1 MTISLE
7 NTHSASPPTDGYRT
21 QYICP
26 ECCGIGTQPT
36 HRWDCPRARRCWADP
51 ITRNGRLVLAHRL
64 ASASHATYAKCDAM
78 MLPARALLDWR
89 GEPIS
94 EGKAGQRFRMMS
106 AECSDL
112 RTDVTERAR
121 EATS

>member
-1 MTISLE
+1 MTTTTSVPL
-7 NTHSASPPTDGYRT
+7 HPDGYRE

-51 ITRNGRLVLAHRL
+51 MTRNGRMLLAHRL
-64 ASASHATYAKCDAM
+64 AHASHAAYDQCDAL

-89 GEPIS
+89 GDPIS
-94 EGKAGQRFRMMS
+94 EAKAGGRFRMMS
-106 AECSDL
+106 AESSDL
-112 RTDVTERAR
+112 RVDVTERAR